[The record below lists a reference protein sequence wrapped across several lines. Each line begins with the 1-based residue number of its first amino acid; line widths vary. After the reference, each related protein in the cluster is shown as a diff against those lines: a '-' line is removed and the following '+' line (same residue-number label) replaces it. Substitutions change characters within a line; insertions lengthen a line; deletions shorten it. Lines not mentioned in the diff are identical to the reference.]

1 MNVKNDWQLYVFR
14 WDVCVCELERE
25 GGRYMDKGDNG
36 TCLKFSL

>member
-1 MNVKNDWQLYVFR
+1 MFLGGMC
-14 WDVCVCELERE
+14 VCVLERE